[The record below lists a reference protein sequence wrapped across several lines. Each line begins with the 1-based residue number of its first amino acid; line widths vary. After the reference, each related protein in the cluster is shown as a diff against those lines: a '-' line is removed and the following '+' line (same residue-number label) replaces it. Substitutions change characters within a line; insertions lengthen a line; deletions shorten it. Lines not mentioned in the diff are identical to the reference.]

1 MNLAPNLRAVLT
13 ATLGGRMENGGPM
26 EDNLETII
34 GEVRRL
40 TVHRSEI
47 MQTLAGAAA
56 CAPD

>member
-1 MNLAPNLRAVLT
+1 
-13 ATLGGRMENGGPM
+13 MENGGPM